1 MYLVKH
7 AAKVT
12 FHLKGC
18 SLDNIDLL
26 LDIINPVLYILET
39 SVNFRIPLFLK
50 KLLDDNF
57 ITFIFPFNFRESC
70 TCYSVTTKKRF
81 SFKKQ
86 TFRNL

>member
-39 SVNFRIPLFLK
+39 SVNFRIPHF
-50 KLLDDNF
+50 F
-57 ITFIFPFNFRESC
+57 
-70 TCYSVTTKKRF
+70 
-81 SFKKQ
+81 
-86 TFRNL
+86 

>member
-7 AAKVT
+7 VAKVT

-26 LDIINPVLYILET
+26 LGIINPVLISWRLVLILGFL
-39 SVNFRIPLFLK
+39 VFLK

-57 ITFIFPFNFRESC
+57 ITFIFLFNFRESC
-70 TCYSVTTKKRF
+70 TCYSVTTMKRF
-81 SFKKQ
+81 SFEKQ

>member
-39 SVNFRIPLFLK
+39 SVNFRIPHFFK

-81 SFKKQ
+81 SFEKQ